1 MHGLLY
7 IYICISLCSCHDR
20 DSYSEYIPKDS
31 LSTYSTLKENI
42 SEELLNNYDIS
53 DIDIRVNSY
62 LKNFDLGKFVDID
75 YSDNSVVVW
84 KPAMHLERLREMC
97 VAWSSPKSMYYHN
110 DKMSTYI
117 KSLFEYWN
125 DADLYN
131 SDSWWW
137 NSIGVSKR
145 LGEALIL
152 FDCDNFIEDN
162 IYSDLINLL
171 NRLNPDDFSSGTNQT
186 DIAIYHFYKGVLMK
200 NDSIVEKCSKLVLS
214 SATFDNRS
222 NNGFLID
229 GSVLSDD
236 IRYISGYGEDLLLNI
251 LQMASFV
258 NNTQFLEKRV
268 VDFLSQYIL
277 STYQNV
283 LRGPYIDF
291 LAGGRGGVSRPD
303 FLKNINSLKILRLI
317 KKIDVDSLQQYNIIE
332 DRIRM
337 ITSPSSGVEDFT
349 KIFYCSDY
357 AIHNSDRFSI
367 TVAGTSKRIKK
378 PEKGNGENLLGTL
391 LSCGATSIRVS
402 GDEYFNIFPCW
413 DWTLIPGVT
422 SSYILPAFEKDW
434 GVYGKSDYCGGCS
447 DKNNN
452 GIFSLDYT
460 DYGVSARKSYF
471 FIPQGAICIGTNISS
486 SYSDLRTCVNQC
498 AKVGE
503 VIYKYVGEANNL
515 LLSNESVLEGHFDYV
530 YHNNIYYIPLDLNVF
545 HISYNKRESSW
556 RLINEGYSSDCSM
569 EVFTMWVKHDI
580 TDNYAYAL
588 IPGIDN
594 FKISDL
600 DIYSIYY
607 SKDIHAIYDKLS
619 HVLYVSFFESGKYT
633 CMNNEI
639 EVSNPCSL
647 IYYCD
652 ENKGWV
658 VDPSQNLHYIQIT
671 INNLSQLIYFPTG
684 IYAGKQIDFKF

>member
-1 MHGLLY
+1 MRWLLY

-97 VAWSSPKSMYYHN
+97 VACSSPKSMYYHN

-125 DADLYN
+125 NADLYN
-131 SDSWWW
+131 PDSWWW

-268 VDFLSQYIL
+268 VDFLS
-277 STYQNV
+277 
-283 LRGPYIDF
+283 
-291 LAGGRGGVSRPD
+291 
-303 FLKNINSLKILRLI
+303 
-317 KKIDVDSLQQYNIIE
+317 
-332 DRIRM
+332 
-337 ITSPSSGVEDFT
+337 
-349 KIFYCSDY
+349 
-357 AIHNSDRFSI
+357 
-367 TVAGTSKRIKK
+367 
-378 PEKGNGENLLGTL
+378 
-391 LSCGATSIRVS
+391 
-402 GDEYFNIFPCW
+402 
-413 DWTLIPGVT
+413 
-422 SSYILPAFEKDW
+422 
-434 GVYGKSDYCGGCS
+434 
-447 DKNNN
+447 
-452 GIFSLDYT
+452 
-460 DYGVSARKSYF
+460 
-471 FIPQGAICIGTNISS
+471 
-486 SYSDLRTCVNQC
+486 
-498 AKVGE
+498 
-503 VIYKYVGEANNL
+503 
-515 LLSNESVLEGHFDYV
+515 
-530 YHNNIYYIPLDLNVF
+530 
-545 HISYNKRESSW
+545 
-556 RLINEGYSSDCSM
+556 
-569 EVFTMWVKHDI
+569 
-580 TDNYAYAL
+580 
-588 IPGIDN
+588 
-594 FKISDL
+594 
-600 DIYSIYY
+600 
-607 SKDIHAIYDKLS
+607 
-619 HVLYVSFFESGKYT
+619 
-633 CMNNEI
+633 
-639 EVSNPCSL
+639 
-647 IYYCD
+647 
-652 ENKGWV
+652 
-658 VDPSQNLHYIQIT
+658 
-671 INNLSQLIYFPTG
+671 
-684 IYAGKQIDFKF
+684 